1 MLLAFQSR
9 QYLIIRMQIM
19 STFVIHPIWPVSK
32 PESMQYGLFRI
43 THQGEQE
50 LLRSSCLEN
59 LTDAHHRL
67 VLQAHLQDGKAGHQT
82 G

>member
-1 MLLAFQSR
+1 
-9 QYLIIRMQIM
+9 M

-50 LLRSSCLEN
+50 CC
-59 LTDAHHRL
+59 A
-67 VLQAHLQDGKAGHQT
+67 APAWKI
-82 G
+82 